1 MWLRGEGVGM
11 NLLMEAM
18 RGLGAVMLQVVAA
31 LLLEELTFG
40 GLVRLFVAPRP
51 GAGRSGVPGD
61 GSSSLVCRGGVPGD
75 RSSSLGSR
83 GGVPGDRSLSLR
95 RKIREHKHK
104 KGEGKCSH

>member
-1 MWLRGEGVGM
+1 M

-51 GAGRSGVPGD
+51 GAGRSEA
-61 GSSSLVCRGGVPGD
+61 RGD
-75 RSSSLGSR
+75 RSM
-83 GGVPGDRSLSLR
+83 SLR
-95 RKIREHKHK
+95 RKIREHKHN
-104 KGEGKCSH
+104 KGESKCSH

>member
-1 MWLRGEGVGM
+1 M

-61 GSSSLVCRGGVPGD
+61 GSSSLGC
-75 RSSSLGSR
+75 R

>member
-1 MWLRGEGVGM
+1 M

-40 GLVRLFVAPRP
+40 GLVRLFIAPRP
-51 GAGRSGVPGD
+51 GAAIREVPNE
-61 GSSSLVCRGGVPGD
+61 
-75 RSSSLGSR
+75 RSSSAGCM
-83 GGVPGDRSLSLR
+83 GGVHGDRSLSLR
-95 RKIREHKHK
+95 RKIREHKHR